1 MTTIFYAAIAVAL
14 STFLNLG
21 LNAFTLLQI
30 IKINDTLRYQT
41 LGFNTIR
48 GEIVLAADAI
58 NVFAQFS
65 ADAVASSTEFI
76 AETEALLNLHPI
88 AEDVETGK
96 AEKPLDDQ
104 TGLSADSIDA
114 SAKYIAE
121 VEALLNLHP
130 IAEDAETGKAE
141 KPLDDQAGSA
151 HALKQIL
158 EEMSPIIGDA
168 QTPFDDFFADAE
180 SVQAVQ
186 TRVDRMNDFVEKV
199 VLSAKVQPIG
209 DAVQD
214 ATDFWNDPA
223 PVSHKV

>member
-1 MTTIFYAAIAVAL
+1 MTTIFYVAISIAL
-14 STFLNLG
+14 SSLLNLG
-21 LNAFTLLQI
+21 LNAFVLLQI
-30 IKINDTLRYQT
+30 VKINDTLRHQA
-41 LGFNTIR
+41 LGLNTIR
-48 GEIVLAADAI
+48 SKTELSADAI
-58 NVFAQFS
+58 AVFAQF
-65 ADAVASSTEFI
+65 
-76 AETEALLNLHPI
+76 
-88 AEDVETGK
+88 
-96 AEKPLDDQ
+96 
-104 TGLSADSIDA
+104 SADSIDA

-121 VEALLNLHP
+121 VEALLDLHP

-141 KPLDDQAGSA
+141 KFLDDQAGSA

-158 EEMSPIIGDA
+158 EDMSPIIGDA

-180 SVQAVQ
+180 NVQAVQ

-199 VLSAKVQPIG
+199 VLSTNVQPIG

>member
-1 MTTIFYAAIAVAL
+1 MTTIFYAAIAIAL
-14 STFLNLG
+14 SSLLNLG
-21 LNAFTLLQI
+21 LNAFVLLQI
-30 IKINDTLRYQT
+30 VKIKDTLRHQALGLNT
-41 LGFNTIR
+41 LHR
-48 GEIVLAADAI
+48 EAELAADAI
-58 NVFAQFS
+58 AGFAQF
-65 ADAVASSTEFI
+65 
-76 AETEALLNLHPI
+76 
-88 AEDVETGK
+88 
-96 AEKPLDDQ
+96 
-104 TGLSADSIDA
+104 SADSIDA

-141 KPLDDQAGSA
+141 KPLDDQTGLSADTIDASAKYIAEVEALLDLHPIAEDAETGKAEKFLDDRAGSA

-158 EEMSPIIGDA
+158 EEMSPIIGDT
-168 QTPFDDFFADAE
+168 QTSFDDFFADAE
-180 SVQAVQ
+180 NMQAVQ

-199 VLSAKVQPIG
+199 VLSTNVQPIG

>member
-88 AEDVETGK
+88 AEDAETGK

-104 TGLSADSIDA
+104 T
-114 SAKYIAE
+114 
-121 VEALLNLHP
+121 
-130 IAEDAETGKAE
+130 
-141 KPLDDQAGSA
+141 GSA

-180 SVQAVQ
+180 NVQAVQ

-214 ATDFWNDPA
+214 TTDFWNDPA